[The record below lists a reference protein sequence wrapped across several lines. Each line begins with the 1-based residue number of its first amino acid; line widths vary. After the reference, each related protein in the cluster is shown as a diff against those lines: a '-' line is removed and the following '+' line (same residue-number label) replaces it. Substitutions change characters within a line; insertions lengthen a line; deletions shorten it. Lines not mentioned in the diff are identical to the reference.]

1 MLLPWLR
8 GSEKGY
14 FRPECKGYLKMK
26 RKRSSRRDSRVS
38 KEAIVAQ
45 ARKGVYDENP
55 LMTAPHEV
63 PCKNC
68 GHAQQVIYLEHLK
81 DGRFELGETQAIE
94 VALAAPTITGLGR
107 ATEMITPVI
116 LRIRCEKCGA
126 EIVFS
131 PVNLE
136 YLLFAVKRCQQTG
149 HMYV

>member
-1 MLLPWLR
+1 MRKAILDQ
-8 GSEKGY
+8 SAKSY
-14 FRPECKGYLKMK
+14 MKMK
-26 RKRSSRRDSRVS
+26 RKRSSEKDRRVS

-45 ARKGVYDENP
+45 AREGIYAENP
-55 LMTAPHEV
+55 LLTAPHDV
-63 PCKNC
+63 TCKKC
-68 GHAQQVIYLEHLK
+68 GHAQQVTYLNHLK
-81 DGRFELGETQAIE
+81 NGRFELGETQAIE

-116 LRIRCEKCGA
+116 LRIRCQQCGA

-136 YLLFAVKRCQQTG
+136 YLLFTAKRHQQTG